1 MPREHMIG
9 ILCMIILYAA
19 FFFIYKR
26 HSENIKKKEL
36 LEKTESAVDDN
47 KGDV

>member
-9 ILCMIILYAA
+9 ILCMIILYVA
-19 FFFIYKR
+19 FFVIYKK
-26 HSENIKKKEL
+26 HSENIKKKGL
-36 LEKTESAVDDN
+36 LEKTENAVSKN